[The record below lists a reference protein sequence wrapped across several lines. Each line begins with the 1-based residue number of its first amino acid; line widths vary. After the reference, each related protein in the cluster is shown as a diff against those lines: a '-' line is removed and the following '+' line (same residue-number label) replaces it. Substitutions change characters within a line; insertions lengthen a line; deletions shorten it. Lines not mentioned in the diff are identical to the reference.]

1 MRSVFIA
8 SAVRT
13 AIGKFGGAVASLSA
27 ADLGVIAVKEA
38 LSRAAVEPAAVN
50 EVIIGHARGAGNGP
64 NPARQIS
71 FRSGVPQEI
80 SAYTINKA
88 CGSGLKAIIL
98 GCQEILLGNSEI
110 IVAGGTESMSNV
122 PYLVEQARWGL
133 RLGNHHFIDG
143 MYRDG
148 FYCPL
153 AELVMGETAENLAC
167 IYKIPRKEQDEF
179 ALRSQRH
186 AGEASKSG
194 RFADEIVPVS
204 ITNKKGEVKQLNFDE
219 HIRMHAT
226 IEDME
231 KLEPVFTKAG
241 TITAGNSSGITDG
254 AAATVLVSE
263 DIANSQNLKPLARI
277 IDYAVAGVDPKM
289 MGIGPVPA
297 VKKFLSKTGMKLG
310 QFELFEINEAFAA
323 QVLACLRELPID
335 PERLNVNGG
344 AIALG
349 HPIGCSGTRIVTTL
363 VHEMQKRKVRYGL
376 ATLCISG
383 GMGIALGVE
392 RL

>member
-1 MRSVFIA
+1 MKSVFIA

-13 AIGKFGGAVASLSA
+13 AIGKFGGALASLSA

-38 LSRAAVEPAAVN
+38 LARAAIESSAVN
-50 EVIIGHARGAGNGP
+50 EVIMGHARGAGNGP

-71 FRSGVPQEI
+71 FRSGIPQEVP
-80 SAYTINKA
+80 AYTVNKA

-98 GCQEILLGNSEI
+98 GCQEIQLGNADVV
-110 IVAGGTESMSNV
+110 VAGGTESMSNV
-122 PYLVEQARWGL
+122 PYLIEQARWGL
-133 RLGNHHFIDG
+133 RLGNQHLIDG

-153 AELVMGETAENLAC
+153 SELVMGETAENLATM
-167 IYKIPRKEQDEF
+167 YKISRDEQDEY
-179 ALRSQRH
+179 ALRSQQR
-186 AGEASKSG
+186 AAAATRAK
-194 RFADEIVPVS
+194 RFAEQLIPVS
-204 ITNKKGEVKQLNFDE
+204 IAGKKGETRQLDSDE
-219 HIRMHAT
+219 HIRMDAS
-226 IEDME
+226 IADMK
-231 KLEPVFTKAG
+231 KLSPVFTKTG

-254 AAATVLVSE
+254 ASATVLVSE
-263 DIANSQNLKPLARI
+263 DEAKQRNLKPLARI
-277 IDYAVAGVDPKM
+277 VDYGIAGVDPKI

-297 VKKFLSKTGMKLG
+297 VRKLLSKTGMKLE
-310 QFELFEINEAFAA
+310 QFDLVEINEAFAA
-323 QVLACLRELPID
+323 QVIACLRELPID

-349 HPIGCSGTRIVTTL
+349 HPIGCTGSRIVTTL
-363 VHEMQKRKVRYGL
+363 AHEMQKRKVRYGL

-383 GMGIALGVE
+383 GMGIALGIE